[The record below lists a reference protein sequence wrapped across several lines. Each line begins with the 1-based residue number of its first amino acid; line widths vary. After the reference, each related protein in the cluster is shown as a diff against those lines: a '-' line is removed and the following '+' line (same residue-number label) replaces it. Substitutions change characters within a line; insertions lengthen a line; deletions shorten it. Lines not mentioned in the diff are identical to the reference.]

1 MKKQCLDGRHF
12 EQLLIIVTFVIY
24 DYTKQ
29 ASIDSIVDI
38 ELYKK
43 ENMPSDYG
51 YSFAIV
57 GLTMMCY
64 KIT

>member
-57 GLTMMCY
+57 
-64 KIT
+64 